1 MIVAVV
7 IAFALGLLAG
17 GRIENLGRIQLR
29 YGAFLFGAIL
39 LRYGT
44 EAAIRYGI
52 SPVADF
58 RLPIYAL
65 TFASVG
71 AILYANRGQP
81 GLIVASAGVVANG
94 LAIVLNGGW
103 MPVWPPALQLV
114 GMTSADLAVSF
125 HRLLPAELG
134 GEFLVRGG
142 PFGDLIPIPIP
153 ILTNVMSIGDAFIA
167 AGLAWYVFATLVAP
181 EQETAAAEDEALGAE
196 IAPSGAELAGGLPP
210 VPAGSGFASMTRAT
224 DAGFGRSGMPP
235 GADRTS
241 LSWPGVRPGDL
252 RERQWGELQARSAA
266 AVLSRP
272 VLLGGPT
279 SGVAFQPDVLPRPLA
294 PLEPGETH
302 KPAGTPA
309 SPATPEPAIAMAAAS
324 AVSTAAAIVA
334 PAVATP
340 APAFGASATGR
351 VPALPLPA
359 RASRGVRARFA
370 THPYVRLALDARFSA
385 LWIGQTISLLGDRL
399 NQIALGVLVLSITG
413 STLDVGLTFLAA
425 TLPNL
430 LFGPFAGAFVDRWDQ
445 RRVMVASDLA
455 RAGLVLLIPL
465 AAEHTILLVYP
476 IVFAVTTVS
485 IFFRPAR
492 SAVIPRI
499 VRAEDLTP
507 ANAAMY
513 TAETIGDLAGYPLA
527 GLFVA
532 FLGSALTL
540 AFWFDAASYLV
551 SALLIAS
558 LTIPPVVR
566 AAGPAVAGTLDRYLG
581 EIGTAWRFLRADA
594 PLLQNTIISG
604 IAQLA
609 AGATVAL
616 SVVYAR
622 DVLDGTVIP
631 YPQSYA
637 AIDLLIG
644 VGSLAGG
651 IAIGAVGSRWRKGR
665 LVVAGYIGLGVA
677 TMLLGMTRNEVVALA
692 LAAGAGVANMVFL
705 IPTQTLFAERTPQ
718 ELMGRVVGIRFS
730 MVLGPLTLAMAASG
744 LLAQFVGVPAVF
756 VSFGLVTALAG
767 LVGLLLPAVRDI

>member
-1 MIVAVV
+1 MVVAVAV
-7 IAFALGLLAG
+7 AVAVGLLAG
-17 GRIENLGRIQLR
+17 GRIENLGRIRLR
-29 YGAFLFGAIL
+29 YGALLFCAIL
-39 LRYGT
+39 VRYGT

-52 SPVADF
+52 APAADL
-58 RLPIYAL
+58 RLPLYA
-65 TFASVG
+65 TAFATV
-71 AILYANRGQP
+71 AAVLYANRDQP
-81 GLIVASAGVVANG
+81 GLIVASAGVVTNG

-114 GMTSADLAVSF
+114 GMTPQDLAVSF
-125 HRLLPAELG
+125 HRLLPAQLG
-134 GEFLVRGG
+134 TEFVIRGG
-142 PFGDLIPIPIP
+142 PFGDLIPVPIP
-153 ILTNVMSIGDAFIA
+153 VLTNVMSMGDAFMA

-181 EQETAAAEDEALGAE
+181 ESETDLETEAPEPEAISPTAAVTEIEAALR
-196 IAPSGAELAGGLPP
+196 P
-210 VPAGSGFASMTRAT
+210 VPAGSGFAAPWTQILPAPQAEGLGVAGPKPGRARRRVT
-224 DAGFGRSGMPP
+224 ARGTHEREQAG
-235 GADRTS
+235 
-241 LSWPGVRPGDL
+241 
-252 RERQWGELQARSAA
+252 LQARSGVSGA
-266 AVLSRP
+266 AVLTRP
-272 VLLGGPT
+272 VLLGGAAGGPRPET
-279 SGVAFQPDVLPRPLA
+279 VERPLA
-294 PLEPGETH
+294 AQPA
-302 KPAGTPA
+302 AGT
-309 SPATPEPAIAMAAAS
+309 AALQR
-324 AVSTAAAIVA
+324 ST
-334 PAVATP
+334 
-340 APAFGASATGR
+340 
-351 VPALPLPA
+351 ALPLPPSLPLG
-359 RASRGVRARFA
+359 RVRARLA
-370 THPYVRLALDARFSA
+370 VHPYVRLALDARFSA
-385 LWIGQTISLLGDRL
+385 LWIGQAVSLLGDRL
-399 NQIALGVLVLSITG
+399 NQIAIGVLVLSITG
-413 STLDVGLTFLAA
+413 SALDVGLTFLAA

-445 RRVMVASDLA
+445 RRVMIVSDLT
-455 RAGLVLLIPL
+455 RAGLVLLIPF
-465 AAEHTILLVYP
+465 AAQDSILLVYP

-513 TAETIGDLAGYPLA
+513 TAETIADLVGYPIA

-540 AFWFDAASYLV
+540 AFWCDAASYLV
-551 SALLIAS
+551 SAALLAS

-566 AAGPAVAGTLDRYLG
+566 GVGPAAVGTLERYVA
-581 EIGTAWRFLRADA
+581 EIREAWRFLRSDA
-594 PLLQNTIISG
+594 PLLQNTVISG

-622 DVLDGTVIP
+622 DVLDGTIIP

-644 VGSLAGG
+644 IGSLAGG

-677 TMLLGMTRNEVVALA
+677 TMLLGMTSNEVVALA
-692 LAAGAGVANMVFL
+692 LAAGAGVANMFFL